1 MSNSNASSRTSLP
14 RGQALLELPQHNKG
28 TAFSWEERL
37 KHGLLGLL
45 PPHEE
50 TLEEQVARAYRAY
63 GVKSAD
69 LERHIY
75 LRQLQ
80 DFNEILF
87 YRLIMDY
94 PAEMIPIIYTPT
106 VGEACK
112 KFSEIYRKPRGLFV
126 SYPERDYVDMV
137 LENAAT
143 DKVKAV
149 VITDS
154 EAILGIGDQGAGGMG
169 IPIGK
174 LALYTALGGVD
185 PNVCL
190 PILLDVGTNNQAL
203 LDDPLYIGWPEPRIS
218 GAEYDEFVDQV
229 LQAIRKKWPDA
240 LIQFEDFG
248 TRNASRLLERYR
260 DKFCSFNDDIQ
271 GTAAVT
277 MGTVLAACRAAGT
290 EYRDSKVIIVGAG
303 SAGCGIAEQLMQGL
317 VAAGLEESEARS
329 RFYLIDREG
338 LVREGLESVSPQQ
351 SAFLRKISELDGW
364 QGEFGL
370 LDVVRNVKPSVLI
383 GVSGQP
389 GMFSAEVVE
398 AMAEANERPIIFPLS
413 NPTERAE
420 ARPDDVI
427 RWSDG
432 RALVATGS
440 PFSPVIHN
448 GTTFHIAQC
457 NNAYAFPGIG
467 LGVLAVNASR
477 ITDGMLMKVAETIG
491 ASVDGASNDG
501 ASLLP
506 PLTEIRPLS
515 RKIAL
520 AVAQCAV
527 EEGLCG
533 EVGPEDV
540 ETLVDKSVW
549 VPQYRPC

>member
-1 MSNSNASSRTSLP
+1 MSTSNTSGTPRLP

-28 TAFSWEERL
+28 TAFSWDERI
-37 KHGLLGLL
+37 KYGLLGLL

-50 TLEEQVARAYRAY
+50 TLEQQVARAYRAY
-63 GVKSAD
+63 EAKSTD

-80 DFNEILF
+80 DFNETLF

-126 SYPERDYVDMV
+126 SYPEREHVDAV
-137 LENAAT
+137 LDNASTA
-143 DKVKAV
+143 DVRAI

-174 LALYTALGGVD
+174 LALYTALGGVN
-185 PNVCL
+185 PHVCL

-229 LQAIRKKWPDA
+229 IQAIHKKWPDA

-248 TRNASRLLERYR
+248 SGNASRLLERYR
-260 DKFCSFNDDIQ
+260 DKMCSFNDDIQ

-290 EYRDSKVIIVGAG
+290 DIADAKVVIVGAG
-303 SAGCGIAEQLMQGL
+303 SAGCGIAEQLVLGL
-317 VAAGLEESEARS
+317 ISAGVDEAEAKR
-329 RFYLIDREG
+329 RFYLIDRDG
-338 LVREGLESVSPQQ
+338 LVREGLERITPQQ
-351 SAFLRKISELDGW
+351 SGFMRKISELDGW

-370 LDVVRNVKPSVLI
+370 LDVVRNIEPNILI

-389 GMFSAEVVE
+389 GMFSADVVR
-398 AMAEANERPIIFPLS
+398 AMADINQRPIIFPLS

-440 PFSPVIHN
+440 PFPPVIHD
-448 GTTFHIAQC
+448 GHTFLIAQC

-467 LGVLAVNASR
+467 LGVLATNASR
-477 ITDGMLMKVAETIG
+477 ITDKMLMKVAETIG
-491 ASVDGASNDG
+491 DSVPASTGNGSA
-501 ASLLP
+501 LLP

-515 RKIAL
+515 REI
-520 AVAQCAV
+520 AVAVARCAV
-527 EEGLCG
+527 EEGLCEG
-533 EVGPEDV
+533 V
-540 ETLVDKSVW
+540 ETDDIEALIDASIW
-549 VPQYRPC
+549 VPKYHPC

>member
-1 MSNSNASSRTSLP
+1 MSKKQASKRSSLP
-14 RGQALLELPQHNKG
+14 KGQALLELPQHNKG
-28 TAFSWEERL
+28 TAFTWEERL
-37 KHGLLGLL
+37 QHGLLGLL

-50 TLEEQVARAYRAY
+50 TLEQQVARAYQAY
-63 GVKSAD
+63 QAKSTD

-94 PAEMIPIIYTPT
+94 PADMIPIIYTPT

-126 SYPERDYVDMV
+126 SYPEREHVETV
-137 LENAAT
+137 LGNASI
-143 DKVKAV
+143 DDVKAI

-218 GAEYDEFVDQV
+218 GAEYDDFVDQV
-229 LQAIRKKWPDA
+229 ITAINKKWPDA

-248 TRNASRLLERYR
+248 SGNASRLLERYR
-260 DKFCSFNDDIQ
+260 DKFCCFNDDIQ

-277 MGTVLAACRAAGT
+277 MGTVLAACRTAQMGFQDA
-290 EYRDSKVIIVGAG
+290 RVVVVGAG
-303 SAGCGIAEQLMQGL
+303 SAGCGIAEQLVRGL
-317 VAAGLEESEARS
+317 VAHGLSEHEART
-329 RFYLIDREG
+329 RFYLIDRDG
-338 LVREGLESVSPQQ
+338 LIREGLERVSPQQ
-351 SAFLRKISELDGW
+351 SAFLRKMSDFDGW
-364 QGEFGL
+364 EGEYGL
-370 LDVVRNVKPSVLI
+370 PDVVRNIRPNILI

-389 GMFSAEVVE
+389 GMFSEAVVRS
-398 AMAEANERPIIFPLS
+398 MAEANERPIIFPLS

-420 ARPDDVI
+420 ARPDDLI
-427 RWSDG
+427 RWTDG

-440 PFSPVIHN
+440 PFPPVIHN
-448 GTTFHIAQC
+448 GAAHYIAQC

-467 LGVLAVNASR
+467 LGVLAVNSSR
-477 ITDGMLMKVAETIG
+477 ITDQMLMKVAETVA
-491 ASVDGASNDG
+491 ASVDGENG
-501 ASLLP
+501 ANVALLP
-506 PLTEIRPLS
+506 PMTNIRPLS
-515 RKIAL
+515 REIAI
-520 AVAQCAV
+520 AVAKCAV
-527 EEGLCG
+527 SEGLCG
-533 EVGPEDV
+533 KTKLEDV
-540 ETLVDKSVW
+540 EALVDRSIWEPKY
-549 VPQYRPC
+549 QQG